1 MRRFPGRPLLSPLTL
16 CLRLACAGLATP
28 VLAAPALA
36 QDEARQHY
44 DVPAGNLAEALNRFA
59 QQAGVAVVFQPD
71 DLAGRHSAGLHGLHS
86 VDSGFAML
94 LAGSGYRSER
104 SANGYRLLAEPQ
116 PAAEAGAMEL
126 SATTVTGQGM
136 GESTENTGSYAPGLI
151 SVGSKTPT
159 SVRETPQSVS
169 VVTRQLIEDQ
179 QLTDIN
185 QAMKVTPGIITQ
197 STTVRTQDFISRG
210 FSIQNLQIDGAAPQ
224 SLGTSMGSFYSSN
237 IFDLAEFDHVEVLR
251 GAGALFGGTGDPG
264 GMINLV
270 RKRPTAYNQ
279 FKFTLSA
286 GSWDNYRQEIDL
298 SGPLGWD
305 GRLRGRLVVAN
316 TDRQYFID
324 NRATEKPLVYG
335 VFEADVTDA
344 TLLTFGVRYNKS
356 HETGTQSSVPR
367 YSNGADLGLPRHT
380 GLTQN
385 WSYIDVTAREYFA
398 KLDHR
403 FNDDWKLNLSYT
415 NIWDLGLFKTA
426 STLNAVNPV
435 TGNGATW
442 YGTLSRQENEQHLWD
457 GNLAGHFQAFGL
469 DHELTLG
476 ADYQKIDSRWLG
488 TPPHADAG
496 SPVNTFDPDSTP
508 FPEQSS
514 ARNYTRDYSPNSQR
528 QYGLYASLRLQL
540 AEPLHLILGGR
551 AQRYH
556 FWQTYRT
563 LSNGNWNTVSNPE
576 QRIGTK
582 VTPFGGLVYD
592 LNDQWSAYASY
603 SEIFKPQS
611 NRLAGPQGSSNT
623 LEPMT
628 GKTYETGL
636 KGELFDGALNTNIA
650 LYYTTR
656 ENEAVQDLAY
666 PQQSALFSGSCC
678 YLPSGKVVSKGVDLE
693 VSGELMPDWMLIGG
707 YTFNLNRNR
716 TSGAALNT
724 VMPKHLF
731 KLYTTYR
738 LPGALNDFKVGGGVQ
753 VQSATYVSGTAS
765 SVDSTGQVISDSV
778 PFDYAQAGYAT
789 WNGLVEYR
797 IDEHWDVTLN
807 GNNLF
812 DKKYYETVGTS
823 TYGNY
828 YGEPRNFMLTL
839 RGTY

>member
-1 MRRFPGRPLLSPLTL
+1 MRRLSGRPVLTPLTL
-16 CLRLACAGLATP
+16 CLRLACAGLILP
-28 VLAAPALA
+28 VVAMPAVAEDEQRLHFDVRAGSLAAALG
-36 QDEARQHY
+36 Q
-44 DVPAGNLAEALNRFA
+44 FA
-59 QQAGVAVVFQPD
+59 QQAGVALAFEPD
-71 DLAGRHSAGLHGLHS
+71 ELGARQTAGLQGLYS
-86 VDSGFAML
+86 VDSGFAVL
-94 LAGSGYRSER
+94 LAGSGYRSQR
-104 SANGYRLLAEPQ
+104 SANGYRLVQEPQ
-116 PAAEAGAMEL
+116 AAVDAAVMEL
-126 SATTVTGQGM
+126 GVTTVAGQGM

-159 SVRETPQSVS
+159 SLRQTPQSVS

-179 QLTDIN
+179 QMTDIN
-185 QAMKVTPGIITQ
+185 QAMKATPGIITQ

-251 GAGALFGGTGDPG
+251 GSAALFGGTGDPG
-264 GMINLV
+264 GIINLV

-279 FKFTLSA
+279 LKLSLSA

-305 GRLRGRLVVAN
+305 GRLRGRLVMAN

-324 NRATEKPLVYG
+324 NRSSEKPLVYG
-335 VFEADVTDA
+335 VLEADISDD
-344 TLLTFGVRYNKS
+344 TLLTFGARYSKA

-385 WSYIDVTAREYFA
+385 WSYIDVSAREYFA
-398 KLDHR
+398 KVDHR

-415 NIWDLGLFKTA
+415 NTWDLGLFKTA
-426 STLNAVNPV
+426 STLGTVDPV
-435 TGNGATW
+435 TGTGVTW
-442 YGTLSRQENEQHLWD
+442 YGTLSRQENEQHLYD
-457 GNLAGHFQAFGL
+457 ANLSGHFQAFGL
-469 DHELTLG
+469 DHELVVG
-476 ADYQKIDSRWLG
+476 ADYQRIDSRWLG
-488 TPPHADAG
+488 TRPHADAG
-496 SPVNTFDPDSTP
+496 TPVDVFDPDATP
-508 FPEQSS
+508 FPNQSS
-514 ARNYTRDYSPNSQR
+514 ERNYARDYSPNSQR

-540 AEPLHLILGGR
+540 AEPLHLIVGAR

-556 FWQTYRT
+556 FWQTYRNSLQGPWIT
-563 LSNGNWNTVSNPE
+563 ASNPD

-582 VTPFGGLVYD
+582 LTPFGGLVYD
-592 LNDQWSAYASY
+592 LDEQWSAYASY
-603 SEIFKPQS
+603 SQIYKPQS
-611 NRLAGPQGSSNT
+611 NKLAGPENT
-623 LEPMT
+623 NNILEPMT

-636 KGELFDGALNTNIA
+636 KGELFDGALNTNLA

-656 ENEAVQDLAY
+656 ENEAVADPAY
-666 PQQSALFSGSCC
+666 QQNMVAFSGSCC
-678 YLPSGKVVSKGVDLE
+678 WLPNGKVQSKGVDVE
-693 VSGELMPDWMLIGG
+693 VSGELLPDWMLIGG

-716 TSGAALNT
+716 SADSPLST

-738 LPGALNDFKVGGGVQ
+738 LPGIFNDFKVGGGVQ
-753 VQSATYVSGTAS
+753 VQSATYVSGEAVHNGVTA
-765 SVDSTGQVISDSV
+765 
-778 PFDYAQAGYAT
+778 PFDYTQSGYAT
-789 WNGLVEYR
+789 WSALAEYR
-797 IDEHWDVTLN
+797 IDEHWDLTLN

-823 TYGNY
+823 SYGNY
-828 YGEPRNFMLTL
+828 YGEPRNFMVTL
-839 RGTY
+839 RGSY

>member
-1 MRRFPGRPLLSPLTL
+1 MRRLSGRPVLSPLSL
-16 CLRLACAGLATP
+16 CLRLAFAGL
-28 VLAAPALA
+28 VLPAMAAPAAA
-36 QDEARQHY
+36 QDEARRHY
-44 DVPAGNLAEALNRFA
+44 QVPAGSLAEALGSFA
-59 QQAGVAVVFQPD
+59 QQAGVAVVFQPET
-71 DLAGRHSAGLHGLHS
+71 LAGRHSDGLHGLYA
-86 VDSGFAML
+86 VDSGFAVL

-104 SANGYRLLAEPQ
+104 SDNGYRLVAEPQ
-116 PAAEAGAMEL
+116 APLGAGVMEL
-126 SATTVTGQGM
+126 GTTTVAGQGM
-136 GESTENTGSYAPGLI
+136 GESTENTGSYAPGLV

-159 SVRETPQSVS
+159 SVRQTPQSVS
-169 VVTRQLIEDQ
+169 VLTRQLIEDQ
-179 QLTDIN
+179 QITDIN
-185 QAMKVTPGIITQ
+185 QAMKATPGVITQ

-224 SLGTSMGSFYSSN
+224 SLGTAMGSFYSSN
-237 IFDLAEFDHVEVLR
+237 IFDLAEFDHIEVLR
-251 GAGALFGGTGDPG
+251 GSGALFGGTGDPG
-264 GMINLV
+264 GIINMV
-270 RKRPTAYNQ
+270 RKRPTAFNQ

-335 VFEADVTDA
+335 VFEADVTDD
-344 TLLTFGVRYNKS
+344 TMLTFGVRYNKS

-367 YSNGADLGLPRHT
+367 YSTGADLGLPRHT

-398 KLDHR
+398 KVDHR
-403 FNDDWKLNLSYT
+403 INDDWKLNLSYT

-426 STLNAVNPV
+426 STLNAVDPS
-435 TGNGATW
+435 TGTGATW
-442 YGTLSRQENEQHLWD
+442 YGTLSRQENQQHLYD
-457 GNLAGHFQAFGL
+457 ANLSGHFEAFGL
-469 DHELTLG
+469 DHELTVG
-476 ADYQKIDSRWLG
+476 ADYQRIDSRWLG
-488 TPPHADAG
+488 TAPHAGAG
-496 SPVNTFDPDSTP
+496 GGVDVFDPDATP
-508 FPEQSS
+508 FPDQSS

-540 AEPLHLILGGR
+540 AEPLHLIVGGR

-556 FWQTYRT
+556 FWQTYQT
-563 LSNGNWNTVSNPE
+563 LQNGAWTTQSNPD
-576 QRIGTK
+576 QRIATK
-582 VTPFGGLVYD
+582 VTPFGGVVYD
-592 LNDQWSAYASY
+592 LNDQWSAYVSY
-603 SEIFKPQS
+603 SEIFRPQS
-611 NRLAGPQGSSNT
+611 NRLAGPLGSNNT

-636 KGELFDGALNTNIA
+636 KGELFDGRLNTNIA

-656 ENEAVQDLAY
+656 ENEATRDPAF
-666 PQQSALFSGSCC
+666 PQQNNLFAGSCC
-678 YLPSGKVVSKGVDLE
+678 WLPNGKVMSKGIDVE
-693 VSGELMPDWMLIGG
+693 VSGELLPDWMLTGG

-716 TSGAALNT
+716 ATSTALST

-738 LPGALNDFKVGGGVQ
+738 LPGVLHDFKVGGGVQ
-753 VQSATYVSGTAS
+753 VQSATYVTGEAAS
-765 SVDSTGQVISDSV
+765 TDVNGNVTSNLM
-778 PFDYAQAGYAT
+778 PFDYKQAGYAT
-789 WNGLVEYR
+789 WSGLVEYR
-797 IDEHWDVTLN
+797 VDEHWDLTLN

>member
-1 MRRFPGRPLLSPLTL
+1 MRRFPGRPVLSPLTL
-16 CLRLACAGLATP
+16 CLRLACAGLILPAMVAP
-28 VLAAPALA
+28 VAA
-36 QDEARQHY
+36 QDEARLHFE
-44 DVPAGNLAEALNRFA
+44 VPAGNLAEVLGSFA
-59 QQAGVAVVFQPD
+59 QQAGVAVVFEPEV
-71 DLAGRHSAGLHGLHS
+71 LAGRHSEGLHGLYS
-86 VDSGFAML
+86 VDSGFAVL

-104 SANGYRLLAEPQ
+104 SDNGYRLVAEPQ
-116 PAAEAGAMEL
+116 AALGAGVMEL
-126 SATTVTGQGM
+126 GVTTVAGQGM
-136 GESTENTGSYAPGLI
+136 GESTENTGSYAPGLV
-151 SVGSKTPT
+151 SVGSKSPT
-159 SVRETPQSVS
+159 SVRQTPQSVS

-197 STTVRTQDFISRG
+197 STTFRTQDFISRG
-210 FSIQNLQIDGAAPQ
+210 FSVQNLQIDGAAPQ

-237 IFDLAEFDHVEVLR
+237 ILDLAEFDHVEVLR
-251 GAGALFGGTGDPG
+251 GAGALFGGSGDPG
-264 GMINLV
+264 GIINLV
-270 RKRPTAYNQ
+270 RKRPTAVNQ

-286 GSWDNYRQEIDL
+286 GSWDNYRQEVDL

-305 GRLRGRLVVAN
+305 GRLRGRLVLAN
-316 TDRQYFID
+316 TDRQYFTD
-324 NRATEKPLVYG
+324 NRASEKPLVYG
-335 VFEADVTDA
+335 VLEADLTDD
-344 TLLTFGVRYNKS
+344 TMLTFGARYNKA
-356 HETGTQSSVPR
+356 HETGTQSAVPR
-367 YSNGADLGLPRHT
+367 YANGADLGLPRHT
-380 GLTQN
+380 GLTQS
-385 WSYIDVTAREYFA
+385 WAYLDATAREYFV

-426 STLNAVNPV
+426 STLNAVNPA
-435 TGNGATW
+435 TGRGVTW
-442 YGTLSRQENEQHLWD
+442 YGTLSRQENEQDLYD
-457 GNLAGHFQAFGL
+457 ANLSGHFQAFGL
-469 DHELTLG
+469 DHEVVVG

-488 TPPHADAG
+488 TPPHAG
-496 SPVNTFDPDSTP
+496 SGAPANVFDPDATP

-514 ARNYTRDYSPNSQR
+514 ARNYSRDYSPNSQR

-540 AEPLHLILGGR
+540 AEPLHLIVGGR

-556 FWQTYRT
+556 FWQTYQS
-563 LSNGNWNTVSNPE
+563 LSAGAWQTVSNVD
-576 QRIGTK
+576 QRIATK

-592 LNDQWSAYASY
+592 LDDQWSAYASY
-603 SEIFKPQS
+603 SEIYKPQS
-611 NRLAGPQGSSNT
+611 NRLAGPQTSSST

-656 ENEAVQDLAY
+656 EDEAVRDPGY
-666 PQQSALFSGSCC
+666 PQTSALFAGSCC
-678 YLPSGKVVSKGVDLE
+678 YLPSGKVMSKGIDLE

-707 YTFNLNRNR
+707 YTYNLNRNR
-716 TSGAALNT
+716 TDGAPLST

-738 LPGALNDFKVGGGVQ
+738 LPGVLNDFKVGGGVQ

-765 SVDSTGQVISDSV
+765 EFDSNGAVLRRDV
-778 PFDYAQAGYAT
+778 PFDYAQAGYT
-789 WNGLVEYR
+789 IWNGLVEYR

-812 DKKYYETVGTS
+812 DKKYYETVGGA
-823 TYGNY
+823 TYGNS

-839 RGTY
+839 RGSY

>member
-1 MRRFPGRPLLSPLTL
+1 M
-16 CLRLACAGLATP
+16 
-28 VLAAPALA
+28 
-36 QDEARQHY
+36 
-44 DVPAGNLAEALNRFA
+44 
-59 QQAGVAVVFQPD
+59 
-71 DLAGRHSAGLHGLHS
+71 
-86 VDSGFAML
+86 
-94 LAGSGYRSER
+94 
-104 SANGYRLLAEPQ
+104 
-116 PAAEAGAMEL
+116 
-126 SATTVTGQGM
+126 
-136 GESTENTGSYAPGLI
+136 
-151 SVGSKTPT
+151 
-159 SVRETPQSVS
+159 
-169 VVTRQLIEDQ
+169 
-179 QLTDIN
+179 
-185 QAMKVTPGIITQ
+185 
-197 STTVRTQDFISRG
+197 
-210 FSIQNLQIDGAAPQ
+210 
-224 SLGTSMGSFYSSN
+224 
-237 IFDLAEFDHVEVLR
+237 
-251 GAGALFGGTGDPG
+251 
-264 GMINLV
+264 
-270 RKRPTAYNQ
+270 
-279 FKFTLSA
+279 
-286 GSWDNYRQEIDL
+286 
-298 SGPLGWD
+298 
-305 GRLRGRLVVAN
+305 
-316 TDRQYFID
+316 
-324 NRATEKPLVYG
+324 
-335 VFEADVTDA
+335 
-344 TLLTFGVRYNKS
+344 
-356 HETGTQSSVPR
+356 
-367 YSNGADLGLPRHT
+367 
-380 GLTQN
+380 
-385 WSYIDVTAREYFA
+385 
-398 KLDHR
+398 
-403 FNDDWKLNLSYT
+403 
-415 NIWDLGLFKTA
+415 
-426 STLNAVNPV
+426 
-435 TGNGATW
+435 
-442 YGTLSRQENEQHLWD
+442 
-457 GNLAGHFQAFGL
+457 
-469 DHELTLG
+469 
-476 ADYQKIDSRWLG
+476 
-488 TPPHADAG
+488 
-496 SPVNTFDPDSTP
+496 
-508 FPEQSS
+508 
-514 ARNYTRDYSPNSQR
+514 
-528 QYGLYASLRLQL
+528 
-540 AEPLHLILGGR
+540 HLILGGR

-563 LSNGNWNTVSNPE
+563 LGNGNWNTVSNPE

-765 SVDSTGQVISDSV
+765 SVDSTGQVISDSE